1 MRMLP
6 NDQFAQLKNEI
17 ESLIK
22 KGVEKASI
30 MIGPEKILSLI
41 ATVEYWKTNCETI
54 NEELVESNETIHLLE
69 ERIDRMEKRMMDLKR
84 ENDFFRRR

>member
-1 MRMLP
+1 MLP

-30 MIGPEKILSLI
+30 MIPPEKILSLI

-54 NEELVESNETIHLLE
+54 NEQLVDSNETIHLLE
-69 ERIDRMEKRMMDLKR
+69 ERIDRLEKRMVDLKR

>member
-30 MIGPEKILSLI
+30 MIPPEKILSLI
-41 ATVEYWKTNCETI
+41 ATAEYWKTNCETI
-54 NEELVESNETIHLLE
+54 NEEFGESKETIDLLE

>member
-30 MIGPEKILSLI
+30 MINPEKILSLI

>member
-30 MIGPEKILSLI
+30 MIPPEKILSLI

-54 NEELVESNETIHLLE
+54 NEQLVDSNETIHLLE
-69 ERIDRMEKRMMDLKR
+69 ERIDRLEKRMVDLKR